1 MEGEIE
7 SRPETP
13 EPSAKL
19 KARLET
25 HWGQS
30 TFGLW
35 GSDSDSMGA
44 LLKSWWQN

>member
-1 MEGEIE
+1 MEGKIE

-13 EPSAKL
+13 ETSAQL
-19 KARLET
+19 EARLET

-35 GSDSDSMGA
+35 GSDSDSGGPF
-44 LLKSWWQN
+44 